1 MPWLTCRDVS
11 EMTTDYLDHALP
23 VSRRLGMRFHLA
35 ICSFCRRHL
44 KQMRATITLLRK
56 LPPVRL
62 TQLQEDAL
70 INQILHAPTPDSP
83 AEP

>member
-35 ICSFCRRHL
+35 ICSFCSRHL